1 MSRLVVS
8 CVVLMI
14 AFGAIGEVDAQG
26 TPSLPDI
33 ERLMDSARAV
43 EAGVFAPKTFGKAE
57 EQVSLAK
64 RYMNTGRTEADV
76 AKYLAKAREYAE
88 NALKAVEVCKLSV
101 KEYMPPRDRARAA
114 RAPQFVPALY
124 ATAET
129 QFTAATAKVESG
141 DVKGAL
147 KEAAKALPL
156 FDKAEFEAI
165 QAEILARADTLI
177 AAAVTDE
184 APKYALATLD
194 KAKTARARAF
204 AILTANRYHR
214 EEATR
219 EAATAEYEARHAS
232 NIAQSV
238 RSLPRNDQAWEK
250 LMLLYEIQ
258 MNRVG
263 DVLGKTYVPF
273 DRGPQAA
280 ADTLIA
286 GIKQRQAA
294 LSTDAGRLNDSL
306 AGTERQ
312 LELFRQDESQM
323 RGRLMAVLRMLGADT
338 TLEDPLAMLQA
349 VDSGVG
355 RLVAERS
362 TLSQQMASEQDKMS
376 QLSEQHEELSA
387 ELKGRQERE
396 ERLVTAKTMIDPT
409 EGELFVNA
417 ANDIVLRLA
426 GFSFAAGKSEIT
438 DQQVPLL
445 EKVKG
450 IIALFPEA
458 RLVVEGHTDD
468 RGDAAANMSL
478 SEKRA
483 FAVMQYLRQTM
494 SIPSDRIRAIGY
506 GSDKPVAS
514 QGTAEGR
521 AKNRRIDILIQQ

>member
-1 MSRLVVS
+1 MSRMVIRGLALLVVW
-8 CVVLMI
+8 
-14 AFGAIGEVDAQG
+14 GAAGLVTAQG
-26 TPSLPDI
+26 TPGVA
-33 ERLMDSARAV
+33 EVEQLMDSARSV

-57 EQVSLAK
+57 EQLALAGQ
-64 RYMNTGRTEADV
+64 YMKAGRTAADV
-76 AKYLAKAREYAE
+76 SKYLIKAREYAE
-88 NALKAVEVCKLSV
+88 NALKAVEVGKLSL
-101 KEYMPPRDRARAA
+101 KEYLPPRDRAKAA
-114 RAPQFVPALY
+114 RAPQFVPTLY
-124 ATAET
+124 TAAET
-129 QFTAATAKVESG
+129 QFTTATAKVESG

-147 KEAAKALPL
+147 KEAAKASPL
-156 FDKAEFEAI
+156 FDQAEFEAI

-194 KAKTARARAF
+194 KARTARARAF
-204 AILTANRYHR
+204 TVLTANRYRR
-214 EEATR
+214 EDAAK

-238 RSLPRNDQAWEK
+238 RSLNRNDQAWEK

-263 DVLGKTYVPF
+263 DVLGKTFVPF

-294 LSTDAGRLNDSL
+294 LSTDAGRLSDSL
-306 AGTERQ
+306 AATERQ
-312 LELFRQDESQM
+312 MELWRQDESQM
-323 RGRLMAVLRMLGADT
+323 RGRLMALLRMLGGDT
-338 TLEDPLAMLQA
+338 TLDDPMAMLQA
-349 VDSGVG
+349 VDSGVS

-362 TLSQQMASEQDKMS
+362 ALSQQMASEQDKMS
-376 QLSEQHEELSA
+376 QLSEQHQELSA
-387 ELKGRQERE
+387 ELQARQERE
-396 ERLVTAKTMIDPT
+396 ARLESAKSIILPT

-417 ANDIVLRLA
+417 ANDIVLRLS
-426 GFSFAAGKSEIT
+426 GLSFAAGKSEIT
-438 DQQVPLL
+438 DQHVPLL

-450 IIALFPEA
+450 IIELFPKA

-468 RGDAAANMSL
+468 RGDPTTNMTL

-494 SIPSDRIRAIGY
+494 SIPSDKIRAIGY
-506 GSDKPVAS
+506 GPDKPIAS
-514 QGTAEGR
+514 QATAEGR
-521 AKNRRIDILIQQ
+521 VKNRRIDILIQQ